1 MVSITSCLQG
11 VLVRRHPVNVK
22 FRRTEVIKEVWGPV
36 LDTRV
41 FNIGVLLFMTDYFC
55 LLEVLVLFPL
65 DSLGAE
71 SKNFL
76 NPVLPVQS
84 YLLSLIRSDEMPG
97 ELQPHHDV
105 DDQRYC
111 QHQQDGNRCCTETH
125 AGFRATRS
133 FFIKNIS
140 FLQRALP
147 HLWSWEWI
155 SCSSFCLDVTSSVRL
170 PSSVLAAVRSESRG
184 CRDTRVLGELFV
196 KYLDMNWKIPGYF
209 HFLLFQFS
217 QQL

>member
-11 VLVRRHPVNVK
+11 VLVRRHPVNIK

-55 LLEVLVLFPL
+55 CLEVLVLFPL

-125 AGFRATRS
+125 VGLRAERS
-133 FFIKNIS
+133 FFTKNIS
-140 FLQRALP
+140 FFRQLCRTSEAESGSPAVLSVWTSRLVWGCPAL
-147 HLWSWEWI
+147 SW
-155 SCSSFCLDVTSSVRL
+155 R
-170 PSSVLAAVRSESRG
+170 RSGRSRG
-184 CRDTRVLGELFV
+184 AAGIRESSGN
-196 KYLDMNWKIPGYF
+196 YL
-209 HFLLFQFS
+209 
-217 QQL
+217 